1 MNDEQFDPAYRL
13 AVSYIDKSRH
23 FYAAQGYEIPYR
35 WAINGE
41 VPFQKMT
48 KPLSECNVGLVT
60 TASLPNPDIS
70 LDFDPGIL
78 QIGSTYQFPTI
89 PTPNSLYTMDRSWDK
104 KATHTHDLGS
114 FFPLDHLKSLVK
126 EKRIHSISEHFYGAP
141 TDYSQRKTNQNVAPE
156 ILTYMQ
162 KDKVDVAILVP
173 L

>member
-1 MNDEQFDPAYRL
+1 M
-13 AVSYIDKSRH
+13 
-23 FYAAQGYEIPYR
+23 
-35 WAINGE
+35 
-41 VPFQKMT
+41 
-48 KPLSECNVGLVT
+48 
-60 TASLPNPDIS
+60 
-70 LDFDPGIL
+70 
-78 QIGSTYQFPTI
+78 QIGSTYQFPTT
-89 PTPNSLYTMDRSWDK
+89 PTPPSLYTMDRSWDK

-126 EKRIHSISEHFYGAP
+126 EKRINSISDHFYGAP